1 MVRIFGM
8 GYEILY
14 RECIDT
20 STFEQLVI
28 SLFWILFQNSVHLES
43 FLNPFLIALQIFLT
57 FALKTLFNTN
67 SYTTCTLSENMP
79 EGLSVTKSI
88 QFYLENGNS
97 KRIFRQF
104 EWNWTVMA
112 VQLKTS
118 TWSFGGKWTQSF
130 HENRRVLWCENEK
143 FWSLET
149 SSFIKGRPFWTLG
162 FSNVGKIDENESEI
176 VSNESDEFSAANSMF
191 CGTVITGLFE
201 LGVSHLDL
209 EVSKF
214 NFWSLKFFLFDVVF
228 LTCLFSV
235 PNLLESVE
243 YSNKTVFWVWIFYSR
258 FFYWT
263 SPPRRAVLTKNI
275 SVNFV
280 NLEHSVEW
288 SEYSGMVICHVGVL
302 EH

>member
-1 MVRIFGM
+1 
-8 GYEILY
+8 
-14 RECIDT
+14 
-20 STFEQLVI
+20 
-28 SLFWILFQNSVHLES
+28 
-43 FLNPFLIALQIFLT
+43 
-57 FALKTLFNTN
+57 
-67 SYTTCTLSENMP
+67 
-79 EGLSVTKSI
+79 
-88 QFYLENGNS
+88 
-97 KRIFRQF
+97 
-104 EWNWTVMA
+104 
-112 VQLKTS
+112 
-118 TWSFGGKWTQSF
+118 
-130 HENRRVLWCENEK
+130 
-143 FWSLET
+143 
-149 SSFIKGRPFWTLG
+149 
-162 FSNVGKIDENESEI
+162 
-176 VSNESDEFSAANSMF
+176 MF

-243 YSNKTVFWVWIFYSR
+243 YSNKTVFWVWIFHSR

-288 SEYSGMVICHVGVL
+288 SEYFGMVICHVGVL
-302 EH
+302 EHSRNNSRNIHQESIFSINGIWQNRAISCRIFGEYWDLIGWTISTMNIQCKIEYEWSLV